1 MTSKIDAASLID
13 VYKALGLEASGKVA
27 VKLHTGEPG
36 NTHYLKASLI
46 KDFIQSVNGTIVES
60 NVAYSPSRRLNT
72 ATHYEVAKEHGF
84 TDIAKFVILDENSDI
99 SLPVVGGEVLRENF
113 VGAHFSEY
121 DFHIVLSHFK
131 GHGMGGYGGALKNMS
146 IGYASSA
153 GKSWIHSGGTS
164 KTGFSGDQ
172 NTFLKSMAEA
182 AKSVADANK
191 GKILYI
197 NVMNNI
203 SIDCDCM
210 SNPARPSIADI
221 GILASLDPV
230 ALDQACLDLVDKAPN
245 NTALLQRIQDK
256 NGRLTVEHAAKIGL
270 GKRAYNL
277 VNID

>member
-1 MTSKIDAASLID
+1 MTSKIDADNLIA

-36 NTHYLKASLI
+36 NTHYLKADLI
-46 KDFIQSVNGTIVES
+46 RGLIESVNGTIVES
-60 NVAYSPSRRLNT
+60 NVAYSPSRRLST
-72 ATHYEVAKEHGF
+72 ATHYQVAKEHGF
-84 TDIAKFVILDENSDI
+84 TDIANFVILDENSEI
-99 SLPVVGGEVLRENF
+99 SLPVAGGEVLRENF

-131 GHGMGGYGGALKNMS
+131 GHLMGGYGGALKNMS
-146 IGYASSA
+146 IGYASSG
-153 GKSWIHSGGTS
+153 GKSWIHTGGTQ
-164 KTGFSGDQ
+164 KTGYNGDQ
-172 NTFLKSMAEA
+172 NTFLKAMAEA

-203 SIDCDCM
+203 SVDCDCM
-210 SNPARPSIADI
+210 SNPARPLIADI

-230 ALDQACLDLVDKAPN
+230 ALDQACIDLVNRAPN
-245 NTALLQRIQDK
+245 NTALLQRIQEK
-256 NGRLTVEHAAKIGL
+256 NGLLTIEHAAKIGL
-270 GKRAYNL
+270 GKKTYNL